1 VNSGTNTTTAC
12 DDTGKDRHVF
22 YNHGF
27 TIPDG
32 QTIDGIEVCLDAW
45 IDGGSNPGRFMCVQ
59 LSSDGGSTWT
69 AAKTT
74 PILSTSEATY
84 TRGTTADTW
93 GRIWGSSQFSDGNS
107 RLRITNVAPNNSR
120 DFRLDWVP
128 VQVTYSPP

>member
-1 VNSGTNTTTAC
+1 MNSGTTTAC
-12 DDTGKDRHVF
+12 DNTGKDRHVF
-22 YNHGF
+22 YNYGF

-45 IDGGSNPGRFMCVQ
+45 VRSAQNTPKMCVELSWDGGT
-59 LSSDGGSTWT
+59 TWT

-74 PILSTSEATY
+74 PTLSTSEATY

-93 GRIWGSSQFSDGNS
+93 GRIWGSSQFSDGNF

-128 VQVTYSPP
+128 VQVAYSPP